1 MTWPEVVLPDE
12 LFSIS
17 DPQSKLPRR
26 SLEMLAV
33 MTTILSASQGNVSE
47 EARDVCKKLL
57 ELLGLQDVEFLM
69 CSIKPLSRL
78 AWERGNWTFSPF
90 SHPFG
95 RGRWELGAAKE
106 RSISQTQ
113 CRTGSLVSL
122 DAGCLASFGNLHR
135 SPLAP

>member
-17 DPQSKLPRR
+17 DPQSKLPAAHSRCWQ
-26 SLEMLAV
+26 
-33 MTTILSASQGNVSE
+33 TTILSVSQGNVSE

-57 ELLGLQDVEFLM
+57 ERLGLQDVQFLM
-69 CSIKPLSRL
+69 CSIQPLSRS

-113 CRTGSLVSL
+113 CRTGSLVSF
-122 DAGCLASFGNLHR
+122 DAGCLASFGILHR

>member
-17 DPQSKLPRR
+17 DPQSKLPAAHSRCW
-26 SLEMLAV
+26 AV
-33 MTTILSASQGNVSE
+33 MTAILSVSQGNVSE

-69 CSIKPLSRL
+69 CSIQPLSRS

-95 RGRWELGAAKE
+95 RGRRELKAAKE

-113 CRTGSLVSL
+113 CRTGSLVSFL
-122 DAGCLASFGNLHR
+122 RWVPGVFRKSA
-135 SPLAP
+135 

>member
-17 DPQSKLPRR
+17 DPQSKLPAAHSRCWQT
-26 SLEMLAV
+26 A
-33 MTTILSASQGNVSE
+33 ILSVSQGNVSE

-69 CSIKPLSRL
+69 CSIQPLSRS

-90 SHPFG
+90 SHPFWKG
-95 RGRWELGAAKE
+95 KVGAGSCQGKIHLADSVQNRLLSKFLTLGAW
-106 RSISQTQ
+106 R
-113 CRTGSLVSL
+113 L
-122 DAGCLASFGNLHR
+122 FGNLHR

>member
-17 DPQSKLPRR
+17 DPQSKLPAAHSRCWQT
-26 SLEMLAV
+26 A
-33 MTTILSASQGNVSE
+33 ILSVSQGNVSE

-69 CSIKPLSRL
+69 CSILCPVQHGREVTGHSHLSL
-78 AWERGNWTFSPF
+78 IL
-90 SHPFG
+90 FG

-113 CRTGSLVSL
+113 CRTGSLVS
-122 DAGCLASFGNLHR
+122 F
-135 SPLAP
+135 